1 MAYIEMNGSL
11 STAIQSN
18 NTLSQA
24 YLYAMQSMNFY
35 NIVEGLRDAAGSL
48 GDTKIP
54 LFVYYR
60 TSSRVE
66 DVRVRQRLQN
76 GVYLDLTFNNG
87 LFALLRKMFDTEG
100 RIVEVY
106 DRRKMNRN
114 GELNPHVREVV
125 LLVRGRGR

>member
-1 MAYIEMNGSL
+1 MNGSL

-60 TSSRVE
+60 TSTQAE
-66 DVRVRQRLQN
+66 GVRVRQRLQN
-76 GVYLDLTFNNG
+76 GVYLDLTFNQG
-87 LFALLRKMFDTEG
+87 LFALLRKMFDMEG

-114 GELNPHVREVV
+114 GELNPHIREVV
-125 LLVRGRGR
+125 LLVRGRGRE